1 MFKEEEDDDNE
12 QPSSPKT
19 RASSLLS
26 NHLIPLDDDDELP
39 DLSSPIKSFGQ
50 RRTSNLFS
58 RNDDDELPDLDDI
71 DDISSKQ
78 PKSTKSV
85 TKNLKRKNKS
95 FFESDEEDSLSRS
108 NKNKSKAKAKK
119 HKTSYEAHCSK
130 DDEDEAFPDY
140 NQSSKKRRTNN
151 RYCEDEYDMNDS
163 FIDDEEDNDSAV
175 SRKKFKKK
183 NQEEESY
190 PDKESFSEAND
201 QSSVYLAQ
209 HRAVLEKQKKPQGY
223 NTDNI
228 GEDLEFKEKLNRI
241 DQTRNPV
248 KEEMIQNLKQEPSVA
263 IDPNNPALLSE
274 PIEDEG
280 EELSPVETFIAY
292 KPKKLTFGLPHPD
305 LVVETVRNLI

>member
-1 MFKEEEDDDNE
+1 MFKEEDDDDE
-12 QPSSPKT
+12 IPSSPKT

-26 NHLIPLDDDDELP
+26 KNLITLDDDDELP
-39 DLSSPIKSFGQ
+39 DLSSPITKSVCQ

-58 RNDDDELPDLDDI
+58 RNDDEVDDELP
-71 DDISSKQ
+71 DISSKQ
-78 PKSTKSV
+78 PNSTKSV
-85 TKNLKRKNKS
+85 TKNLKRKNKY
-95 FFESDEEDSLSRS
+95 FLESDEEDSLSGS
-108 NKNKSKAKAKK
+108 NKNKSEAKAKK

-130 DDEDEAFPDY
+130 DDKDEAFPDY

-151 RYCEDEYDMNDS
+151 RYCEDEYDTNDS

-175 SRKKFKKK
+175 SRKKIKKK
-183 NQEEESY
+183 KREEESY
-190 PDKESFSEAND
+190 SDNESFSEAND
-201 QSSVYLAQ
+201 ESSVSLAQ
-209 HRAVLEKQKKPQGY
+209 HRAVLERQKKPQGY

-248 KEEMIQNLKQEPSVA
+248 KEELIQNTKQEPTVA
-263 IDPNNPALLSE
+263 IDPNNPALPSE

-292 KPKKLTFGLPHPD
+292 KPKKLTLGSPHPD
-305 LVVETVRNLI
+305 LVVETVRNLV